1 MQETILKVEMR
12 LLCYVCACA
21 FWLNREAQMILSLVN
36 RKKILDCVRAG
47 IAEKLKLAFELFE
60 FALLNMFA

>member
-12 LLCYVCACA
+12 LLCCVCA
-21 FWLNREAQMILSLVN
+21 FWFNREAQMILSLVN

-47 IAEKLKLAFELFE
+47 IAEKLKLALELFE